1 MGLSWGGRVWSC
13 ISVPLNSSGKIL
25 GVFLFFGFWV
35 FFGHGMQWLDVG
47 SLFLDKGLNL
57 GSSGESA
64 KS

>member
-1 MGLSWGGRVWSC
+1 MEEMGLSWGGRVWSC

-47 SLFLDKGLNL
+47 S
-57 GSSGESA
+57 
-64 KS
+64 